1 MKRATSLRL
10 RITVFLATAIMLTL
24 GAAVWVIDAHVDTE
38 VSQRADANL
47 LERAQALSD
56 IYRVGR
62 ASGMRPFSSGQ
73 LPEFLADDG
82 RVYFV
87 ISCDGQ
93 DVASSVA
100 ARALPWPAAADGK
113 PHFADLS
120 DRQGSVLRGVVLP
133 FTPKSAL
140 NRHAT
145 AGVAGA
151 TTQVG
156 NRHTPPCSLGLAVDR
171 SEVEDFQR
179 TMDNIFIGSIVL
191 ATMVVLVLV
200 PLLVSRGLRPL
211 SQLTEAMQGIGP
223 ETPERRLAGAHAK
236 ELEPLMTRFN
246 EVLARMEDG
255 LVRER
260 QFASGVAHELRTPLA
275 ELRTLIEV
283 ELLYPSGR
291 DLRGLLAEIGSI
303 GVEMERMVGALLLLT
318 RIEAGIERVQ
328 TQSVDITA
336 LTRKLLERYQ
346 READSRQLEMDVQVD
361 PDVRWRGDVTLLDVL
376 LGNLL
381 GNAVAYAPAGSRVLL
396 RCGLHVWCISN
407 EAPGLTAG
415 DVTLMGQR
423 FWRKAKDA
431 GVHTGLGL
439 ALAAAAARAQL
450 IRLDLSLREEQLSVR
465 VEPQGN
471 TAPTNCAGLAAAGGS
486 HGQGTRLTG

>member
-1 MKRATSLRL
+1 MKRAISLRL
-10 RITVFLATAIMLTL
+10 RITLFLATAIMLTL
-24 GAAVWVIDAHVDTE
+24 GAAVWVIDSHVDTE

-93 DVASSVA
+93 DVASSAA
-100 ARALPWPAAADGK
+100 ARALSWPAADDGN
-113 PHFADLS
+113 PNFADLS
-120 DRQGSVLRGVVLP
+120 DQEGSVLRGVVLP
-133 FTPKSAL
+133 FTPESAL
-140 NRHAT
+140 ARRSI
-145 AGVAGA
+145 AGTAGA
-151 TTQVG
+151 TTAQV
-156 NRHTPPCSLGLAVDR
+156 NERPAAPCSLRLAVDR
-171 SEVEDFQR
+171 SEVQDFQG
-179 TMDNIFIGSIVL
+179 TMDTIFVGSIVL
-191 ATMVVLVLV
+191 AVVTVLILA

-223 ETPERRLAGAHAK
+223 ETPEQRLVGANAQ
-236 ELEPLMTRFN
+236 ELKPLMTRFN

-291 DLRGLLAEIGSI
+291 DLRDLLAEIGKI

-328 TQSVDITA
+328 TQSVDVTA
-336 LTRKLLERYQ
+336 LTRKLLERY
-346 READSRQLEMDVQVD
+346 RYEVTGRQLEMDARIEPGVT
-361 PDVRWRGDVTLLDVL
+361 WRGDVTLLDVL

-396 RCGLHVWCISN
+396 HCGLHAWCISN
-407 EAPGLTAG
+407 EAPDLTAG
-415 DVTLMGQR
+415 DVALIGQR
-423 FWRKAKDA
+423 FWRKGKDA

-450 IRLDLSLREEQLSVR
+450 IQLDLSLREGRLSVH

-471 TAPTNCAGLAAAGGS
+471 TAPKRLSQAAVTDNTQA
-486 HGQGTRLTG
+486 

>member
-1 MKRATSLRL
+1 MKRAISLRL
-10 RITVFLATAIMLTL
+10 RITLFLATAIMLTL
-24 GAAVWVIDAHVDTE
+24 GAAIWVIDSHVDTE

-62 ASGMRPFSSGQ
+62 SSGMEAFPSGQ

-82 RVYFV
+82 SVYFV
-87 ISCDGQ
+87 ITCDGQ
-93 DVASSVA
+93 DVASS
-100 ARALPWPAAADGK
+100 AAAHALSWPVASDGN

-120 DRQGSVLRGVVLP
+120 DQQGSVLRGVVLP
-133 FTPKSAL
+133 FMPESAL
-140 NRHAT
+140 SRHAT
-145 AGVAGA
+145 PGNASAATQAGKLPVA
-151 TTQVG
+151 
-156 NRHTPPCSLGLAVDR
+156 PCSLGLATDR
-171 SEVEDFQR
+171 REVEKFQH

-191 ATMVVLVLV
+191 AMLVVMTLV
-200 PLLVSRGLRPL
+200 PALVFRGLRPL

-223 ETPERRLAGAHAK
+223 ETPERRLVGANAY
-236 ELEPLMTRFN
+236 ELKPLMTRFN
-246 EVLARMEDG
+246 EVLARMEAG

-291 DLRGLLAEIGSI
+291 DLRDLLAEIGSI

-346 READSRQLEMDVQVD
+346 REVDSRHLEMDVRIE
-361 PDVRWRGDVTLLDVL
+361 PDVMWRGDVTLLDVL

-396 RCGLHVWCISN
+396 RCGLHAWRLSN
-407 EAPGLTAG
+407 EAPDLTAG
-415 DVTLMGQR
+415 DVALMGQR
-423 FWRKAKDA
+423 FWRKDKDA

-439 ALAAAAARAQL
+439 PLAAAAARAQL
-450 IRLDLSLREEQLSVR
+450 IQLSLSLLERQLSVC

-471 TAPTNCAGLAAAGGS
+471 TAPTYCAGPTAASGS
-486 HGQGTRLTG
+486 LGQGTGPTG

>member
-1 MKRATSLRL
+1 MKRAISLRL
-10 RITVFLATAIMLTL
+10 RITLFLAAAILLTL
-24 GAAVWVIDAHVDTE
+24 GIAIWVIDSHVDTE

-62 ASGMRPFSSGQ
+62 TNDMASFPSGQ

-93 DVASSVA
+93 DVASSEA
-100 ARALPWPAAADGK
+100 ARALPWPAMVDGE
-113 PHFADLS
+113 PRFTDMS
-120 DRQGSVLRGVVLP
+120 DQQGAVLRGVVLP
-133 FTPKSAL
+133 FMPESAL
-140 NRHAT
+140 TRHAT
-145 AGVAGA
+145 AVSASV

-156 NRHTPPCSLGLAVDR
+156 KRRTAPCSLGLAVDR
-171 SEVEDFQR
+171 SEVDDFQG
-179 TMDNIFIGSIVL
+179 TMDHIFVGSIVL
-191 ATMVVLVLV
+191 ATMVVLILV

-223 ETPERRLAGAHAK
+223 ETPERRVAGVRAP
-236 ELEPLMTRFN
+236 ELSPLMTRFN

-260 QFASGVAHELRTPLA
+260 QFASGVAHELRTPLT

-291 DLRGLLAEIGSI
+291 QLHDLLAEIGSI
-303 GVEMERMVGALLLLT
+303 GAEMERMVGALLLLT

-328 TQSVDITA
+328 TQSVDVTA
-336 LTRKLLERYQ
+336 LTGKLLERY
-346 READSRQLEMDVQVD
+346 RHDVTSRQLEMDVRIEPNVT
-361 PDVRWRGDVTLLDVL
+361 WRGDVTLLDVL

-381 GNAVAYAPAGSRVLL
+381 GNAVAYAPAGS
-396 RCGLHVWCISN
+396 HVSLYCEPHAWCIRN
-407 EAPGLTAG
+407 MAPDLTAG
-415 DVTLMGQR
+415 DVALMGQR
-423 FWRKAKDA
+423 FWRKGKDA

-450 IRLDLSLREEQLSVR
+450 IRFDLSLLKGRLSAR
-465 VEPQGN
+465 VEPPGSA
-471 TAPTNCAGLAAAGGS
+471 APTPCAEPAAASGS
-486 HGQGTRLTG
+486 HGQGIGLTP